1 MGNQNRNSKLHVA
14 VTALTTAY
22 QDVNH
27 NLGVIPARV
36 DGVQIGTAAVA
47 ASLCYDR
54 ANSTALK
61 MRLRT
66 SSATPSNWS
75 VTPFTGNY

>member
-1 MGNQNRNSKLHVA
+1 MGNQNRNSTHHVTA
-14 VTALTTAY
+14 TALTTAY
-22 QDVNH
+22 QDINH
-27 NLGVIPARV
+27 NLGVIPAKV
-36 DGVQIGTAAVA
+36 EGTQIGTAAVA

-66 SSATPSNWS
+66 SSATPSTWV